1 VVASPEEDLLE
12 EEEDLL
18 VEEPMS
24 ARKGRIKAGSTIA
37 YMICRRVSIFF

>member
-1 VVASPEEDLLE
+1 VEEE

-18 VEEPMS
+18 LEEPMS
-24 ARKGRIKAGSTIA
+24 ARKEGKVRGTIA